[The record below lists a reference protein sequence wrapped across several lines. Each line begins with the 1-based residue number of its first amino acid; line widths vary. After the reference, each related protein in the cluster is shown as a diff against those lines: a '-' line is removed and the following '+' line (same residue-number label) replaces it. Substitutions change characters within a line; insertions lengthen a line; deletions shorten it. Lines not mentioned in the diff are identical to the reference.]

1 MRPDKTKEYQYW
13 FIPSKNKFIKP
24 IDIVINDYG
33 DEYFKYK
40 QNGKEK
46 YFLKAESPVLKCRIG
61 RCMAIDAPGQY
72 SFQIQCLQ
80 SLS

>member
-24 IDIVINDYG
+24 IDIVTNDYD

-40 QNGKEK
+40 QHGKEK
-46 YFLKAESPVLKCRIG
+46 YFLKRLCKGPYKKILKQYQFIKSVSLAG
-61 RCMAIDAPGQY
+61 NFVGQ
-72 SFQIQCLQ
+72 
-80 SLS
+80 